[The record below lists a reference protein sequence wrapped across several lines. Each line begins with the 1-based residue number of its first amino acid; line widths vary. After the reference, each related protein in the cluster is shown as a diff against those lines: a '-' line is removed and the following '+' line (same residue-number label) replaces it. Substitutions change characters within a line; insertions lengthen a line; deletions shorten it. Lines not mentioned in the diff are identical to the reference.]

1 MHGATPWSALAQAYR
16 WALKP
21 SKPLVVVGR
30 AHALPQMNG
39 SGMVRNLRAAMS
51 LSGTQADE
59 LEAAVAVF
67 SATTTRDAQRA
78 GRAFRHRAHTPRGR
92 QCGAHVSSRA

>member
-39 SGMVRNLRAAMS
+39 SGVVRNSRAAMS
-51 LSGTQADE
+51 
-59 LEAAVAVF
+59 
-67 SATTTRDAQRA
+67 
-78 GRAFRHRAHTPRGR
+78 
-92 QCGAHVSSRA
+92 